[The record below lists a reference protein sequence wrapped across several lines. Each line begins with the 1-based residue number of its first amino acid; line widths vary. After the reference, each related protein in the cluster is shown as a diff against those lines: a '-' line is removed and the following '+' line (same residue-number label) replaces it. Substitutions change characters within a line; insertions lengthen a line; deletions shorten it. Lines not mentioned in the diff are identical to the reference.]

1 MIWRLLA
8 DTVLAIHFAFIV
20 LVIFGGLLAVWRWRL
35 AWLHLPALGWGIW
48 IQFTGR
54 ICPLT
59 PLENRLRGLGGEAGY
74 SGGFI
79 EHYLLS
85 LIYPDGLTRS
95 LQLALGIGLIA
106 CNVLIYTWA
115 WWRWQRRRHAM

>member
-1 MIWRLLA
+1 MSWRLLA
-8 DTVLAIHFAFIV
+8 DTVLVIHFAFLV
-20 LVIFGGLLAVWRWRL
+20 FVIFGGLLAIWRWRL
-35 AWLHLPALGWGIW
+35 AGLHLPALAWGIW

-95 LQLALGIGLIA
+95 VQLGLVLGLMVFNALVYA
-106 CNVLIYTWA
+106 WA
-115 WWRWQRRRHAM
+115 WWRRRRHAR

>member
-1 MIWRLLA
+1 MSWRLLA
-8 DTVLAIHFAFIV
+8 DAVLAIHFAFIL
-20 LVIFGGLLAVWRWRL
+20 LVVFGGLLAVWRWRL
-35 AWLHLPALGWGIW
+35 AWLHLPALAWGIW

-59 PLENRLRGLGGEAGY
+59 PLENRLRLLGGEAGY
-74 SGGFI
+74 SGSFI

-95 LQLALGIGLIA
+95 LQLGLGLGLIVFNA
-106 CNVLIYTWA
+106 LVYAWA
-115 WWRWQRRRHAM
+115 WWRRRRHAR